1 MAYVNMTKDFSE
13 MRRTI
18 PGLGLTRRQLVAFG
32 SGVLCGIPFFLVS
45 KLAIG
50 IDTTEAVMVMA
61 ASAFPVVF
69 CLLYKKDG
77 MYIEKHLRYWYE
89 THFVRN
95 TERPYVTRNIYDAVV
110 KSRQLQKE
118 VEQIVFKGKSA
129 EEIAAVKA
137 SGETSEI
144 KLAKKKFVIPLSGP
158 VDRATKRELEKAV
171 KKAKLTGQIPESA
184 QETIPYRIPYEDGI
198 FESAPGYY
206 TQTIAFE
213 DITYQLLDNDPKNIL
228 FERWCKLINYFD
240 PDIHFQ
246 FNYANM
252 EIDKK
257 QYSKDF
263 IIPPQNDTYNMVR
276 KEYSDMLV
284 GQFAKGT
291 NSLRKERYLTYGI
304 HAADYRAAQL
314 RMAKINKQIE
324 QHLKRLGS
332 KTHILSGYER
342 LELLFRIFHPATTE
356 KLMWNFDMPVK
367 TGLSSKDFIAP
378 SSFSFRSGPELNATR
393 YFRSGDRIG
402 AVSYIKVF
410 ASDMEDRII
419 NDILTLDSNVW
430 LSIHADTI
438 PRNTALVIAKDNIAK
453 VQGMIMNEQKN
464 ANQSGYDMYMLPP
477 EMETYKEAGEKLYHS
492 LQRKD
497 EQLFNAVITVVQTAA
512 TRKELENNILELNGI
527 LSPYQCS
534 LVRLDNRQEQG
545 YMSSLP
551 LGNNT
556 IEVKRTFTTT
566 DMAIFI
572 PFTTKELYSNGQY
585 YGMNSLSNNVILV
598 NRKDLANP
606 NGLVFGMP
614 GYGKTFLIKREIL
627 DVFLKTPDDRM
638 IIDPEGEYKWLVR
651 MLGGQIIRI
660 SLNSPIHINPM
671 EINLTVKNEKDKDYD
686 PVSAKINFVVS
697 LCELIL
703 GNNSSLGKR
712 EVATIDYACKNVY
725 YRYAKNP
732 IPENMPILEDLYNEL
747 RSLDGEM
754 EEIGRS
760 LSVALSRYTSGSLS
774 YFNHRS
780 NVDINSRL
788 VCFDLKEMDNNQRDL
803 TMLIIQ
809 EAIWDRVA
817 ANREKGRSTWVDI
830 DEFHLLLRN
839 PRTAAYSVEIWKRF
853 RKWRGIPTG
862 ITQNIK
868 DLFRSPEIQN
878 ILDTT
883 NFIAMLNQSG
893 DDAKLLAEHLD
904 LSRDEEDYIK
914 SGEPGKGLLWVG
926 ETKVPF
932 EDNFPQNTICYKV
945 MTTKPTEAIT
955 STTKKRIQ
963 KKKTKST
970 GA

>member
-1 MAYVNMTKDFSE
+1 MTKDFSE

-18 PGLGLTRRQLVAFG
+18 PGLGLTKRQLLAFG

-45 KLAIG
+45 KLCIG
-50 IDTTEAVMVMA
+50 LDTTDAVMIMA
-61 ASAFPVVF
+61 VSAFPVIF
-69 CLLYKKDG
+69 CLLFKKDG
-77 MYIEKHLRYWYE
+77 MYIEKHLRYWHE

-95 TERPYVTRNIYDAVV
+95 TERPYVTNNIYDAVTR
-110 KSRQLQKE
+110 SRQFQEE
-118 VEQIVFKGKSA
+118 VERIVFKGKSA
-129 EEIAAVKA
+129 GEIAAIKA
-137 SGETSEI
+137 SGETSEV
-144 KLAKKKFVIPLSGP
+144 KLGKRKFVIPLSGP
-158 VDRATKRELEKAV
+158 IDRTTKKELEKAV
-171 KKAKLTGQIPESA
+171 RKAKLTGQIPESA

-206 TQTIAFE
+206 TQTVAFE

-252 EIDKK
+252 EIDRK

-263 IIPPQNDTYNMVR
+263 VIPAQNDTYNMVR

-291 NSLRKERYLTYGI
+291 NNLRKERYLTYGI
-304 HAADYRAAQL
+304 HAADYRAASL

-332 KTHILSGYER
+332 KTHILDGYER

-356 KLMWNFDMPVK
+356 KLLWNFDMPVK

-378 SSFSFRSGPELNATR
+378 SSFSFKSGPELNATK

-419 NDILTLDSNVW
+419 NDILALDSNVW
-430 LSIHADTI
+430 VSIHADTI
-438 PRNTALVIAKDNIAK
+438 PRNVALTLAKDNIAK
-453 VQGMIMNEQKN
+453 IQGMIMNEQKN

-512 TRKELENNILELNGI
+512 TRKELENNIFELNGI
-527 LSPYQCS
+527 LSTYQCS

-545 YMSSLP
+545 YMSALP
-551 LGNNT
+551 LGNNS

-572 PFTTKELYSNGQY
+572 PFTTKELYNNGQY
-585 YGMNSLSNNVILV
+585 YGMNSLSNNVITV
-598 NRKDLANP
+598 NRKKLVNP

-614 GYGKTFLIKREIL
+614 GFGKTFLVKREIL
-627 DVFLKTPDDRM
+627 DVFLKTTDDRM

-651 MLGGQIIRI
+651 LLGGQVIKI

-671 EINLTVKNEKDKDYD
+671 EINLAAKNEKDKDYN
-686 PVSAKINFVVS
+686 PISAKVNFVVS

-712 EVATIDYACKNVY
+712 EIATIDFACKNVY
-725 YRYAKNP
+725 YRFARNP
-732 IPENMPILEDLYNEL
+732 MPGNMPVLQDLYNEL
-747 RSLDGEM
+747 RNLDGEM
-754 EEIGRS
+754 AEIGCS

-780 NVDINSRL
+780 NIDINSRL

-817 ANREKGRSTWVDI
+817 ANREKGKYTWVDI

-853 RKWRGIPTG
+853 RKWGGIPTG

-893 DDAKLLAEHLD
+893 DDARLLAEHLD
-904 LSRDEEDYIK
+904 LSKDEEDYIK
-914 SGEPGKGLLWVG
+914 SGEPGKGLLWVEG
-926 ETKVPF
+926 IKVPF

-945 MTTKPTEAIT
+945 MTTKPTESIT
-955 STTKKRIQ
+955 SAV
-963 KKKTKST
+963 KKKPGNGKT
-970 GA
+970 GNMGA